1 MSLAHAHRFGPRP
14 NFNIKTGEIV
24 ATDNPASP
32 PLQISKRTAS
42 SIARRWIYDLGTM
55 RRPQGNECEVYD
67 CDGTRHILNSADVA
81 LVGEYLDK
89 QEERIRTYLGVNK

>member
-1 MSLAHAHRFGPRP
+1 MSEITAP

-24 ATDNPASP
+24 AADNPASP